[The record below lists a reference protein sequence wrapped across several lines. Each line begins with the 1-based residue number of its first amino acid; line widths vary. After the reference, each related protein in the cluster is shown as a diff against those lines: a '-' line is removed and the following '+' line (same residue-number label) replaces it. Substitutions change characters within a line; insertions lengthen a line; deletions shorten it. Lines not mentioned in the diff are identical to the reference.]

1 MTGFQSNYSTG
12 ASSVFPPA
20 IKHLIIINLLFFVG
34 QNTPVIGDFL
44 YGLLVLYPASLFGFG
59 GLPLEPA
66 VFYPWQLVTYMF
78 LHGNIS
84 HILFNLFALWVFGQQ
99 IENLWGTKRFV
110 IYYFL
115 CGIGAAFL
123 HMFIAP
129 SPVIGASGG
138 VFGILLAY
146 GMTFPNRY
154 IVLLI
159 PPIPVKAKYLVMAY
173 GAFELFNGITS
184 LSTGIAHFAHLGGM
198 IVGFILIKK
207 WKLPTGLS

>member
-1 MTGFQSNYSTG
+1 MSGYYTIGSP
-12 ASSVFPPA
+12 SVFPPA
-20 IKHLIIINLLFFVG
+20 IKHLIIVNLLFFVA
-34 QNTPVIGDFL
+34 QSTPVIGDIL
-44 YGLLVLYPASLFGFG
+44 YSLFVLYPPFLPQFGIG
-59 GLPLEPA
+59 SLPLEPA

-84 HILFNLFALWVFGQQ
+84 HILFNLFALWIFGQQ
-99 IENLWGTKRFV
+99 IENLWGTRRFV

-115 CGIGAAFL
+115 CGIGAALL
-123 HMFIAP
+123 HMFVAP

-154 IVLLI
+154 IMLLI
-159 PPIPVKAKYLVMAY
+159 PPIPIKAKYLVIGY
-173 GAFELFNGITS
+173 GLFELFNGVTS

-198 IVGFILIKK
+198 IVGFFLIKK
-207 WKLPTGLS
+207 WKLPTDLS